1 MTFPLNVLKTGV
13 VKLENIII
21 MIVATNDNQFIGRA
35 EMREIA
41 GEDVLE
47 VLSAVARPTFGTLL
61 YQSMAKYAFNINK
74 NIASSRDALTRG
86 AALSIWEKFYKT
98 LNPLHIKLLPAH
110 LNVEVVDGLEED
122 ESKPYTHAYRIPS
135 SKVFNASFVDLNED
149 SVSEDALGFLKLI
162 EESDQHF
169 ITSYEL
175 DGNKWIDEDH
185 PLLNTSTPV
194 YPFTSIVPIGDILI
208 DHGTFLSVK
217 RDVDNGAVSRTTT
230 PIQCVVDVDGDTV
243 FIEGHHRYVEA
254 IIAGKKEVEV
264 IFEHNEYL
272 HGFTEDVHRPDKS
285 TLISLKEIYSEIT
298 A

>member
-1 MTFPLNVLKTGV
+1 MTFPINILKTGV
-13 VKLENIII
+13 IKLENIVIL
-21 MIVATNDNQFIGRA
+21 IVATNDNQFIGRA
-35 EMREIA
+35 EMREIN

-74 NIASSRDALTRG
+74 SIASSRNGLTRG
-86 AALSIWEKFYKT
+86 AALTIWESFYNT
-98 LNPLHIKLLPAH
+98 VNPLHIKLLPTH
-110 LNVEVVDGLEED
+110 LNLEVVDGLEED
-122 ESKPYTHAYRIPS
+122 ESKPYTHAYRMPS
-135 SKVFNASFVDLNED
+135 SEVFNASFVDLNKD
-149 SVSEDALGFLKLI
+149 SVSEDALGLLKLI
-162 EESDQHF
+162 GESEQHF
-169 ITSYEL
+169 FTSYEL

-185 PLLNTSTPV
+185 PLLNTSKPV
-194 YPFTSIVPIGDILI
+194 YPSTSIVPVGDILI

-217 RDVDNGAVSRTTT
+217 RDFDNGAVSRTTT

-272 HGFTEDVHRPDKS
+272 HGFTVDVHRPDKS
-285 TLISLKEIYSEIT
+285 DLISLEQMHSEI
-298 A
+298 AA